1 MVRENPPGQETLT
14 GKTFGGYFFRRLES
28 AEAAS
33 CFVVLLVL
41 PLRSA
46 LDAFEA
52 TVEATVLDVL
62 TEFLAMCSP
71 PFWRSAS
78 PYQEVYNGL
87 ETLSGNIIL
96 QQAIYFNGSDVNNL

>member
-14 GKTFGGYFFRRLES
+14 GETFGGYFFRRLES

-46 LDAFEA
+46 LDAL
-52 TVEATVLDVL
+52 EATVLDVL

-87 ETLSGNIIL
+87 ETLSGNIIP
-96 QQAIYFNGSDVNNL
+96 QQAIYFNGSAVNNL